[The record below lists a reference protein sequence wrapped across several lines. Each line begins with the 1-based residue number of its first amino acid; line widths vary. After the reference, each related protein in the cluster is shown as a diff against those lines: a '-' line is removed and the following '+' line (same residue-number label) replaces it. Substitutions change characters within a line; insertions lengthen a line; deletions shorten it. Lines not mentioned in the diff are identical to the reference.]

1 MTRQLRDAQLRL
13 QAESLTLAKV
23 ERFIRY
29 IDRDDVL
36 ALILSVPE
44 KQRPTEAAKLY
55 NEDHPGDTI
64 TTKQARYIGD
74 HYYLENGK
82 ICRITPEIAAVL

>member
-1 MTRQLRDAQLRL
+1 MSQQQQQTNTTERL
-13 QAESLTLAKV
+13 TFEKV

-36 ALILSVPE
+36 QLILSINE
-44 KQRPTEAAKLY
+44 KQRPAEAARLY
-55 NEDHPGDTI
+55 NEEHPTDTI

-82 ICRITPEIAAVL
+82 ICALTPEIAARLN